1 MKSAVADYQTRVL
14 CLRIVP
20 VSGATIRLT
29 HYPRD
34 LTMGTGELYLSGSGY
49 DFTGYTANTSL
60 AAAVIDLEG
69 IAGITGID
77 RDQLSSGLYD
87 NARAYLFATS
97 WALPIEDEE
106 PITASILGRTALI
119 DDRYRIE
126 EMALI
131 DAMNQSV
138 GQSYTPGC
146 SKTFGGQEYAGCG
159 VALGPITVTGTLTH
173 VTSQLVIRDSARAE
187 AADYFAAGLIR
198 FTTGDNAGLPGKE
211 VKSYAV
217 DGTVT
222 VFEPFHYAVQVGD
235 AYELVPGC
243 RKRLED
249 CRDKWNNVINFGG
262 FSFVPTT
269 SVYAQVGTK

>member
-1 MKSAVADYQTRVL
+1 MKATVADYRYRVF
-14 CLRIVP
+14 CARIEP
-20 VSGATIRLT
+20 VSGAAIRLT
-29 HYPRD
+29 AYPRN
-34 LTMGTGELYLSGSGY
+34 LTMSNAEVYLAGY
-49 DFTGYTANTSL
+49 GFEFTGFSTSSDFSPS
-60 AAAVIDLEG
+60 AIDLEG
-69 IAGITGID
+69 IAGVAGID
-77 RDQLSSGLYD
+77 RDLVAAGYFD

-97 WALPIEDEE
+97 WAAPVEDEE
-106 PITASILGRTALI
+106 PITASILGKTTLI

-131 DAMNQSV
+131 DVLNQSV
-138 GQSYTPGC
+138 GQTYTPGC
-146 SKTFGGQEYAGCG
+146 PKTFGGQEYAGCG
-159 VALGPITVTGTLTH
+159 VALGPITVAGTLTH
-173 VTSQLVIRDSARAE
+173 VTSQTVIRDSARAE

-211 VKSYAV
+211 IKSYAA

-249 CRDKWNNVINFGG
+249 CRDKWNNVVNFGG

-269 SVYAQVGTK
+269 SVYAQVGNK